1 MVGGPQR
8 CGCLD
13 GQRGVGS
20 GACGNRVFVSLVD
33 APIRETYF
41 FIAEDV
47 ICCFG
52 LVFIRVAGGQY
63 GGAVLAAYAHVRGP
77 KGRQEG
83 GKRDGYSGLF

>member
-1 MVGGPQR
+1 MVPAGTM
-8 CGCLD
+8 CSC
-13 GQRGVGS
+13 
-20 GACGNRVFVSLVD
+20 ALVD

-77 KGRQEG
+77 KG
-83 GKRDGYSGLF
+83 GKREVKGMDRLF